1 MTPQIDLFHELVY
14 RSPEGFV
21 AIRNYTEQFPKVDIF
36 TPFGEWFGSSGA
48 INPGTMMNDIK
59 RIIAW
64 RINWE
69 QKQVNKSDHEL
80 NELNEL

>member
-36 TPFGEWFGSSGA
+36 TPFGEWFGSTGA
-48 INPGTMMNDIK
+48 INPGTMMSDIK
-59 RIIAW
+59 HIIAW
-64 RINWE
+64 RIKWE
-69 QKQVNKSDHEL
+69 RNQVTKNPE
-80 NELNEL
+80 